1 MVIEEG
7 CDSSY
12 MENIDTIFKNFTKC
26 KHCIHSQVC
35 SFKTEQKELIN
46 KIETHLDNENP
57 SKIFNIIL
65 KCKAYQPN
73 EDASSKMQ
81 Y

>member
-26 KHCIHSQVC
+26 KHCIHNQVC
-35 SFKTEQKELIN
+35 SFKTEQKDLIN

-65 KCKAYQPN
+65 ECKAYQPN